1 MFPAGTQTYPSQ
13 PLAATSLE
21 ISLAREMFV
30 TERLRRFHLAS
41 ILKRTDRMLGG
52 LEELNLLDVPR
63 VPESLRLQIAA
74 LAADLPFDYSLLI
87 GAQPSPT
94 EAIDLVFDLQQAILL
109 FMTGASP
116 EEDGLEAAS

>member
-1 MFPAGTQTYPSQ
+1 MFPPGTQTYTSQ
-13 PLAATSLE
+13 PLAATSFE

-30 TERLRRFHLAS
+30 IERLRRFHLAS

-63 VPESLRLQIAA
+63 VPESLRLQIAT
-74 LAADLPFDYSLLI
+74 LVADLPFDYSLLI

-94 EAIDLVFDLQQAILL
+94 EAIDLVFDLQEAILL

-116 EEDGLEAAS
+116 DEEDLEAAS